1 MASLASITRD
11 SRIPWFLGSPD
22 FTCLGLTRL
31 MVTFAN
37 NIQSVS
43 AGWLMYELTK
53 DPLYLGLIGLAE
65 AIPAISLA
73 LLAGW
78 VVDRG
83 KPKNIYRI
91 ALSCAA
97 LSSSI
102 MWLAASHLLDA
113 NAAARV
119 PVIFGAAFLT
129 GIARSFL
136 MPSQFSLLPLTVPR
150 SLISRATAW
159 NTSMFQ
165 IASMSGP
172 PIGGFLYALGGG
184 RLAFPAA
191 VTMIVTS
198 LFLSSM
204 ISVGTEERKS
214 RPSGETP
221 FQNILLGI
229 NFVRNHQVLLAA
241 MALDM
246 FAVLFG
252 GAVALFPIF
261 CRDIFLVGPVWLGVM
276 RCAMPIGAFLMGW
289 RLTRVPITG
298 YSAKVLLYA
307 VAGFGLAMI
316 GFGVSNSYW
325 LAWTF
330 LAIAGMCDSVSMVMR
345 HTILQ
350 LTTPHSLRG
359 RVSSV
364 NSIFI
369 GSSNEIGAFESGV
382 SAKLMGTRAS
392 VVFGGIMTLIVVLVA
407 YIKAPKLRKLHLS
420 SL

>member
-1 MASLASITRD
+1 MTVPAITRRPGD
-11 SRIPWFLGSPD
+11 IPWFLGSPD
-22 FTCLGLTRL
+22 FTFLGLARL

-43 AGWLMYELTK
+43 AGWLMYELTR

-78 VVDRG
+78 LVDRG
-83 KPKNIYRI
+83 KPKNIYRL

-97 LSSSI
+97 LASAI
-102 MWLAASHLLDA
+102 MWLASSHLLDSMA
-113 NAAARV
+113 DARV
-119 PVIFGAAFLT
+119 PALFGASLLT
-129 GIARSFL
+129 GMARSFL

-150 SLISRATAW
+150 PLISRATAW

-165 IASMSGP
+165 VASMSGP

-184 RLAFPAA
+184 GLSFPVSLA
-191 VTMIVTS
+191 MIACAIAMSS
-198 LFLSSM
+198 L
-204 ISVGTEERKS
+204 ISVGTEKREKGKH
-214 RPSGETP
+214 GETP
-221 FQNILLGI
+221 LQNVMKGI
-229 NFVRNHQVLLAA
+229 HFVWTRQVLVAA

-261 CRDIFLVGPVWLGVM
+261 CRDIFLVGPFWLGIM
-276 RCAMPIGAFLMGW
+276 RCAMPVGAFLMGW

-316 GFGVSNSYW
+316 GFGVSGSYW
-325 LAWTF
+325 VACAF
-330 LAIAGMCDSVSMVMR
+330 LVLAGMCDSVSMVMR

-350 LTTPHSLRG
+350 LTTPHALRG

-382 SAKLMGTRAS
+382 AAKLLGTQAS
-392 VVFGGIMTLIVVLVA
+392 VVFGGIMTLIVVAVA
-407 YIKAPKLRKLHLS
+407 WIKAPKLRKLHLS